1 MKDALI
7 EKYDEFKSVLDVM
20 PTNNKDNK
28 QKKFEFIKEEEI
40 FNEKFLKLV
49 TEEIERRKS
58 EVENLVE
65 NEVIYSIFIQKKVR
79 N

>member
-7 EKYDEFKSVLDVM
+7 EKYDEFKNVLDVM
-20 PTNNKDNK
+20 PTNNKENK

-49 TEEIERRKS
+49 MEEIERRKS
-58 EVENLVE
+58 VINNLVASDG
-65 NEVIYSIFIQKKVR
+65 SIRLEIGRAHV
-79 N
+79 